1 MVGGSRLGFNRK
13 RKKRLCAF
21 EELAWLVFLLLLAFL
36 LALSQHLSVEVLAE
50 KTYISSLVEVHIV
63 TMQTNIYIAYSRKSR
78 KWCLQNFVEL
88 FFLFFY
94 FAILYERNLSKI
106 RWIRTWKCRFLF
118 KFEVRLANF
127 NLYGLSGVISFQKTF
142 RLGVYISGGT
152 LLWNNRRLIGRS
164 LIVLA
169 RKVQN
174 NRD

>member
-88 FFLFFY
+88 FFYFSILLFCTKE
-94 FAILYERNLSKI
+94 I
-106 RWIRTWKCRFLF
+106 
-118 KFEVRLANF
+118 
-127 NLYGLSGVISFQKTF
+127 
-142 RLGVYISGGT
+142 
-152 LLWNNRRLIGRS
+152 
-164 LIVLA
+164 
-169 RKVQN
+169 
-174 NRD
+174 

>member
-1 MVGGSRLGFNRK
+1 MNVSLGVCLWVGYWPSATTQGRYRAARAVNKVRQVQNNDTEMVGGSRLGFNRK

-106 RWIRTWKCRFLF
+106 R
-118 KFEVRLANF
+118 
-127 NLYGLSGVISFQKTF
+127 
-142 RLGVYISGGT
+142 
-152 LLWNNRRLIGRS
+152 
-164 LIVLA
+164 
-169 RKVQN
+169 
-174 NRD
+174 